1 MISVTGLSKRYGY
14 RLVLRDLNLRVDRGE
29 IVALLGPNGAGKSTL
44 LRILATLSRP
54 AFGEVQIAGFSLPT
68 DGVLARVHIGYLGHQ
83 PLLYEDLTAEQNL
96 NFFASLY
103 RTPRARK
110 RVDELLDMVG
120 LESRRKEQVRT
131 FSRGMQQRLGIARA
145 VLHKPKILLLDEPH
159 SGLDK
164 SGASILDNLLR
175 ETTKRGN
182 AVVLA
187 THDQN
192 RALSLAKRVEIL
204 AGGSLVSLGRNL
216 NATQLSAQY
225 DRAQRSADG

>member
-14 RLVLRDLNLRVDRGE
+14 RLVLRDVNLHVGRGE

-68 DGVLARVHIGYLGHQ
+68 DAVSARAHIGYLGHQ

-103 RTPRARK
+103 RISWARK
-110 RVDELLDMVG
+110 RVDELLDLVG

-145 VLHKPKILLLDEPH
+145 VLNKPKILLLDEPH

-164 SGASILDNLLR
+164 SGASMLDKLLR

-182 AVVLA
+182 AVLLA

-204 AGGSLVSLGRNL
+204 ARGSLVSLGRKL
-216 NATQLSAQY
+216 SATQLSAQY
-225 DRAQRSADG
+225 DRVQRSANG